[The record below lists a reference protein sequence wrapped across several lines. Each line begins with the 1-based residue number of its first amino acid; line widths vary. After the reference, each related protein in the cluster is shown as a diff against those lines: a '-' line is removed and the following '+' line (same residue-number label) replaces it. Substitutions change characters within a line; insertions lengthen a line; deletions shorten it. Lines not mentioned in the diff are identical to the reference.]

1 MSSDER
7 RGEAASQ
14 LERAYRH
21 IRRAILRGD
30 LQPGERLPVADLQA
44 RLGLGLTPIREA
56 LMRLGSEGLLTIEA
70 HRGARVAELS
80 LDGLADLM
88 RTRREIEAL
97 CLRASI
103 AAGDAEWEARVV
115 AAMHVLTLPPRPERD
130 DEEGLFDWEANHRR
144 FHHALV
150 SACGSAW
157 LLRFWNTLADHSELH
172 RSIRLLRRTE
182 AGAGVRDIDGEHR
195 ALMEAAL
202 ARDTDRALAL
212 MNDHMRATEAAMR
225 RLVGAAARTETD

>member
-1 MSSDER
+1 MKAEER
-7 RGEAASQ
+7 REEAASQ
-14 LERAYRH
+14 SERAYRH

-30 LQPGERLPVADLQA
+30 LKPGERLPVADLRE

-56 LMRLGSEGLLTIEA
+56 LMRLGSEGLLETES

-103 AAGDAEWEARVV
+103 AAGDSDWEGRVV
-115 AAMHVLTLPPRPERD
+115 AALHVLTRAPRPERD
-130 DEEGLFDWEANHRR
+130 DEEALIDWEASHRR

-172 RSIRLLRRTE
+172 RSIRLLRRSE

-202 ARDTDRALAL
+202 ARDADRAVAL
-212 MNDHMRATEAAMR
+212 MNDHMRATEAAIE
-225 RLVGAAARTETD
+225 RLVGAATREETA